1 MSYLC
6 FGIVCIL
13 IIKIRCVFQCFRMVH
28 LVLKLDT
35 FCFKSL
41 SQTSKIQTLEMGWSK
56 ERKYDTSL
64 KNISLESE
72 KGLSINVLVK
82 FSHLQ

>member
-1 MSYLC
+1 MIYLC
-6 FGIVCIL
+6 
-13 IIKIRCVFQCFRMVH
+13 
-28 LVLKLDT
+28 LKLDT

-41 SQTSKIQTLEMGWSK
+41 SQTSKIQTLDMGRSK

-64 KNISLESE
+64 KNILLESE

>member
-1 MSYLC
+1 
-6 FGIVCIL
+6 
-13 IIKIRCVFQCFRMVH
+13 MVH

-41 SQTSKIQTLEMGWSK
+41 SQTSKIQTLDMGRSK

-64 KNISLESE
+64 KNILLESE
-72 KGLSINVLVK
+72 KVLSINVLVK
-82 FSHLQ
+82 FSHLQWI

>member
-1 MSYLC
+1 MIYLC
-6 FGIVCIL
+6 
-13 IIKIRCVFQCFRMVH
+13 
-28 LVLKLDT
+28 LKQDT
-35 FCFKSL
+35 FCFKRL
-41 SQTSKIQTLEMGWSK
+41 SQTSKIQTLDMGRSK

>member
-1 MSYLC
+1 MIYLC
-6 FGIVCIL
+6 
-13 IIKIRCVFQCFRMVH
+13 
-28 LVLKLDT
+28 LKLDT

-41 SQTSKIQTLEMGWSK
+41 SQTSKIQTLDMGRSK

-64 KNISLESE
+64 KNILLETE

>member
-1 MSYLC
+1 MIYLC
-6 FGIVCIL
+6 
-13 IIKIRCVFQCFRMVH
+13 
-28 LVLKLDT
+28 LKLDT

-41 SQTSKIQTLEMGWSK
+41 SQTSKIQTLDMGRSK

-64 KNISLESE
+64 KNILLERE

>member
-1 MSYLC
+1 MIYLC
-6 FGIVCIL
+6 
-13 IIKIRCVFQCFRMVH
+13 
-28 LVLKLDT
+28 LKLDT

-41 SQTSKIQTLEMGWSK
+41 SQTSKIQTLDIGRSK

-64 KNISLESE
+64 KNILLESE

>member
-1 MSYLC
+1 MIYLC
-6 FGIVCIL
+6 
-13 IIKIRCVFQCFRMVH
+13 
-28 LVLKLDT
+28 LKLDT

-41 SQTSKIQTLEMGWSK
+41 SQTSKIQTLAMGRSK

-64 KNISLESE
+64 KNILLESE

>member
-1 MSYLC
+1 MIYLC
-6 FGIVCIL
+6 
-13 IIKIRCVFQCFRMVH
+13 
-28 LVLKLDT
+28 LKLDT
-35 FCFKSL
+35 FCFKRL
-41 SQTSKIQTLEMGWSK
+41 SQTSKIQTLDMGRSK

>member
-1 MSYLC
+1 MIYLC
-6 FGIVCIL
+6 
-13 IIKIRCVFQCFRMVH
+13 
-28 LVLKLDT
+28 LKLDT

-41 SQTSKIQTLEMGWSK
+41 SQTSKIQTLDMGRSK

-64 KNISLESE
+64 KNILLESE
-72 KGLSINVLVK
+72 KGLSINVLFK

>member
-1 MSYLC
+1 MIYLC
-6 FGIVCIL
+6 
-13 IIKIRCVFQCFRMVH
+13 
-28 LVLKLDT
+28 LKLDT

-41 SQTSKIQTLEMGWSK
+41 SQTSKIQTLDMGRSK

-64 KNISLESE
+64 KNILLESE
-72 KGLSINVLVK
+72 KVLSINVLVK

>member
-1 MSYLC
+1 
-6 FGIVCIL
+6 
-13 IIKIRCVFQCFRMVH
+13 MVH

-41 SQTSKIQTLEMGWSK
+41 SQTSKIQTLDMGRSK

-64 KNISLESE
+64 KNILLESE

-82 FSHLQ
+82 FSHLQWI

>member
-1 MSYLC
+1 MIYLC
-6 FGIVCIL
+6 
-13 IIKIRCVFQCFRMVH
+13 
-28 LVLKLDT
+28 LKLDT

-41 SQTSKIQTLEMGWSK
+41 SQTSKIQTLDMGRSK

-64 KNISLESE
+64 KNILLESE
-72 KGLSINVLVK
+72 KVPSINVLVK

>member
-1 MSYLC
+1 
-6 FGIVCIL
+6 
-13 IIKIRCVFQCFRMVH
+13 MVH

-41 SQTSKIQTLEMGWSK
+41 SQTSKIQTLDMGRSK

-64 KNISLESE
+64 KNILLESE
-72 KGLSINVLVK
+72 KVPSINVLVK
-82 FSHLQ
+82 FSHLQWI